1 MTSLSQ
7 EALPKTEKTAVVVV
21 FRSYLRPEFEA
32 EYWEMAGRM
41 GLLAIAVPG
50 YLSHKVFVAQ
60 DGERLTLVEYASED
74 VVREWSR
81 DPEHIKAKKLGR
93 QRFYSK
99 YKVQVCSVVRQHGS
113 NVSERDTS
121 QATTT

>member
-1 MTSLSQ
+1 LSQ
-7 EALPKTEKTAVVVV
+7 ETSPNAEKAAVVVA
-21 FRSYLRPEFEA
+21 FRNYLRLEFEA
-32 EYWEMAGRM
+32 EYWETAGRM
-41 GLLAIAVPG
+41 APLAVAVPG

-60 DGERLTLVEYASED
+60 DGERLTLVEYASQD
-74 VVREWSR
+74 AVREWSR

-113 NVSERDTS
+113 NFSEQDNS